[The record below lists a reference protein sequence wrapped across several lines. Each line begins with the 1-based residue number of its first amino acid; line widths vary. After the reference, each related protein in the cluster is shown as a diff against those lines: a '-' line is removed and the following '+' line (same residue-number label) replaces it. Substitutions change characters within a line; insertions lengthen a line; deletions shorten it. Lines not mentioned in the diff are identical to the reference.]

1 MAIKLSTGARTSL
14 LGTSDFQG
22 TFNLCFIDVYS
33 GSQPSSADAAPT
45 GTKLMTYSVN
55 HDDVTGG
62 TWAAASAGA
71 INKNSSEVWQAVG
84 SVAGSAGYFRMR
96 LAADTGVLSTTEIR
110 MDGSIASSGSDMNMT
125 DTAVTVGAI
134 YTLDSFP
141 VTMASNA

>member
-33 GSQPSSADAAPT
+33 GSQPSSADSAPS

-55 HDDVTGG
+55 HDGVTGG
-62 TWAAASAGA
+62 TWAAASSGS
-71 INKNSSEVWQAVG
+71 INKTTSEAWQAVG
-84 SVAGSAGYFRMR
+84 AVAGSAGWFRMR
-96 LAADTGVLSTTEIR
+96 LAADAGTTNTTDVR
-110 MDGSIASSGSDMNMT
+110 MDGTIASSGSDMNMP
-125 DTAVTVGAI
+125 DTTVVVGAI